1 MPVIFSTTDTDFER
15 RFAALLAAK
24 REALVW
30 RRTVRIASADAYWTY
45 LRHYPGGPHAGE
57 ARWRLSAGARFESA
71 TLVGEWNAGAALLPV
86 PFVGTVG
93 LEGSAERPWRV
104 TDTSANRVALGLT
117 LRDLNIP
124 LSKVDAFATLG
135 GQALLP
141 SNGGGNVY
149 ALYGEAGLRGPVFGP
164 AGWRAFVRGTS
175 AGTVGAGLGLE
186 LRF

>member
-1 MPVIFSTTDTDFER
+1 MT
-15 RFAALLAAK
+15 RFLPLLAALTLT
-24 REALVW
+24 AP
-30 RRTVRIASADAYWTY
+30 ASAAVAW
-45 LRHYPGGPHAGE
+45 
-57 ARWRLSAGARFESA
+57 AGADA
-71 TLVGEWNAGAALLPV
+71 TTGGFGVHAGAALLPI

-141 SNGGGNVY
+141 SSGGTTSY